1 MSGKN
6 HDPISVSP
14 EQEIE
19 LIQNSNEQNSD
30 VYSFALMIRNYEIL
44 SYTILYKLITYLNNN
59 NHISMNDIFHV
70 IEHPLR

>member
-44 SYTILYKLITYLNNN
+44 SYTI
-59 NHISMNDIFHV
+59 
-70 IEHPLR
+70 